1 MPPSWC
7 TSWTGGLARS
17 TSSSACWTT
26 IRPPSG
32 CATMATVL
40 HGGGVGGK
48 GGVLMGSR
56 STTDWLC
63 TTQGNW
69 VHAAAMDK
77 MLCSSDGRRQ
87 DTSAAAA
94 QPLQHPEAGEDTC
107 RPFSL
112 PSIDPSMYSNA
123 VRQLLA
129 LLLTHTYPPTGSRL
143 RPVRRVH
150 DSLVQLLRASR
161 STCSFLLAPLSPLLP
176 HSPPLLSSPSSSSSL
191 STCRAPG
198 VLLYELEPKAD
209 LAFRVSKRVPEVA
222 GLPPE
227 FRQCPW
233 KAPRAVQEAA
243 GCVIGEDYAHP
254 LGLRTRG
261 RSGGGGGA
269 AGDGDEGTAAGGS
282 GGGSKAGKAR
292 RKARRSKR

>member
-1 MPPSWC
+1 
-7 TSWTGGLARS
+7 
-17 TSSSACWTT
+17 
-26 IRPPSG
+26 
-32 CATMATVL
+32 
-40 HGGGVGGK
+40 
-48 GGVLMGSR
+48 MGSR

-112 PSIDPSMYSNA
+112 PSTDPSMYFQLPFDSCSPYCSHFPA
-123 VRQLLA
+123 HRLATTTRPASSRQPGA
-129 LLLTHTYPPTGSRL
+129 APPGIPFNL
-143 RPVRRVH
+143 
-150 DSLVQLLRASR
+150 
-161 STCSFLLAPLSPLLP
+161 FLPSAPLSPLLP
-176 HSPPLLSSPSSSSSL
+176 RSPPLLSSPSSSSSL

-282 GGGSKAGKAR
+282 GGGGKAGKAR